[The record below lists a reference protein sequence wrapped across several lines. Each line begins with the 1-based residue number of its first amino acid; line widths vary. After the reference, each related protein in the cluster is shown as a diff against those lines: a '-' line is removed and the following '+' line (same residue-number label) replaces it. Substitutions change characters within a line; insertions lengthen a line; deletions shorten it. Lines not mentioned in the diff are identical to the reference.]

1 MIKFNEL
8 FTGYSAS
15 PGAEARD
22 LSASVSRGKFSNVP
36 LGEGLFVTSLDSKMD
51 YDSIFEV
58 VKESVKQVTGK
69 VRSGIG
75 LALSDL
81 PPTLGAYW
89 QVGGNYIVMNE
100 NLVRAMLRLSSSERE
115 FNSFVY
121 MILAHEYIHSLGYID
136 EMEAREMTA
145 RVARAAFGEKHH
157 AARMS
162 SGDIW
167 NMYPQLKYAGNG
179 NGNSLRIVSKFDSS
193 ATSYIA

>member
-1 MIKFNEL
+1 MLTFSEL
-8 FTGYSAS
+8 YTGFVSS
-15 PGAEARD
+15 
-22 LSASVSRGKFSNVP
+22 SVSSRDVSSRALSGKFSNKP
-36 LGEGLFVTSLDSKMD
+36 AGGGSFVNSLDFRMD
-51 YDSIFEV
+51 YDNIFEV
-58 VKESVKQVTGK
+58 VKESVRFETGK
-69 VRSGIG
+69 ERSGIG

-115 FNSFVY
+115 FNSFIYV
-121 MILAHEYIHSLGYID
+121 ILAHEYIHSLGYID
-136 EMEAREMTA
+136 EIEAREMTA

-157 AARMS
+157 VARMS

-179 NGNSLRIVSKFDSS
+179 NGNTLRIVSKFDSS

>member
-1 MIKFNEL
+1 MINGFYTDFAYFPVGPGKN
-8 FTGYSAS
+8 YSI
-15 PGAEARD
+15 P
-22 LSASVSRGKFSNVP
+22 VTGKFH
-36 LGEGLFVTSLDSKMD
+36 GKAGDEGLFVNSLDSRMD

-58 VKESVKQVTGK
+58 VKESVRYVTGK
-69 VRSGIG
+69 ARSGIG

-81 PPTLGAYW
+81 PSTLGAYW

-100 NLVRAMLRLSSSERE
+100 NLVRAMLKLSGSERE
-115 FNSFVY
+115 FNSFIY

-145 RVARAAFGEKHH
+145 KVARAAFGEKHH

-162 SGDIW
+162 AGDVW
-167 NMYPQLKYAGNG
+167 NMYPQLKYAGSG
-179 NGNSLRIVSKFDSS
+179 NGSSLRIVSKFDSS

>member
-1 MIKFNEL
+1 MINGFYTDFASSSVGSRKSYPIPVTGKF
-8 FTGYSAS
+8 
-15 PGAEARD
+15 
-22 LSASVSRGKFSNVP
+22 RGKIGDES
-36 LGEGLFVTSLDSKMD
+36 LFVNSLDSRMD

-58 VKESVKQVTGK
+58 VKESVRYVTGK
-69 VRSGIG
+69 ERSGIG

-81 PPTLGAYW
+81 PSTLGAYW

-100 NLVRAMLRLSSSERE
+100 NLVRAMLKLSGSERE
-115 FNSFVY
+115 FNSFIY

-145 RVARAAFGEKHH
+145 RVSRAAFGEKHH

-162 SGDIW
+162 AGDVW
-167 NMYPQLKYAGNG
+167 TMYPQLKYAGSG
-179 NGNSLRIVSKFDSS
+179 NGSSLRIVSKFDSS